1 MFFRFVAESMRRAPR
16 RKAMTVAAVAMGT
29 AVATAMLGVTL
40 DIGDKVNRE
49 LRAVGA
55 NILVT
60 PRAGLLPVEIAGA
73 RATPV
78 SKQDFIPEAQ
88 IPRIKSIF
96 WQLNI
101 TAFAPFLSASSEGIP
116 VEGVWFNRRYRT
128 PDGREQHTGI
138 RALNPSWRIAG
149 SWIDDNAPE
158 TPECIVGAA
167 VARRLNVRAGNSIT
181 LLHRPFA
188 VKGVLETGGEEDD
201 RIYVRLD
208 LLQQML
214 NRPGEVDALQ
224 VAALTKP
231 EDDFARKN
239 PKLMTAVEYERWNC
253 TNYVSSIAH
262 QIEEALPMASARP
275 VWRVAD
281 NEGKVL
287 GKIGGLMLLIALAA
301 LISAALTVW
310 SVMATTML
318 ERRGEVAIMQ
328 ATGATDSVIAF
339 LFAAEVAVEGFAGGL
354 LGALAGSMMARWV
367 GHSVFQTP
375 TEVPGILAPLVILV
389 AVLVAL
395 AGAAQPLR
403 KSLRMPPAVALREG
417 V

>member
-1 MFFRFVAESMRRAPR
+1 MFFRFVVESMRRAPR
-16 RKAMTVAAVAMGT
+16 RKAMTVAAIAMGT
-29 AVATAMLGVTL
+29 AVATSMLGVML

-49 LRAVGA
+49 LRAIGA

-60 PRAGLLPVEIAGA
+60 PKAGLVPVEIAGT
-73 RATPV
+73 RATPL

-88 IPRIKSIF
+88 IPKIKSIF

-101 TAFAPFLSASSEGIP
+101 TAFAPFLSANSEGIP

-128 PDGREQHTGI
+128 PDGREQQTGI

-149 SWIDDNAPE
+149 SWIDDNARE
-158 TPECIVGAA
+158 AQECIVGTA
-167 VARRLNVRAGNSIT
+167 VARRFHVGAGDSIT
-181 LLHRPFA
+181 LFHRPFV

-208 LLQQML
+208 LLQQIL
-214 NRPGEVDALQ
+214 NRPGEVDVLH
-224 VAALTKP
+224 VGALTKP

-239 PKLMTAVEYERWNC
+239 PKLMTAAEYERWNC

-262 QIEEALPMASARP
+262 EIEEALPMATARP

-281 NEGKVL
+281 NEGKVM

-301 LISAALTVW
+301 LVSAGLTVW

-339 LFAAEVAVEGFAGGL
+339 LFAAEVAVEGLAGGL
-354 LGALAGSMMARWV
+354 LGALAGSVMARWV
-367 GHSVFQTP
+367 GQSVFQAP
-375 TEVPGILAPLVILV
+375 TEVPGILAPVVILV

-403 KSLRMPPAVALREG
+403 KSLSMSPAVALREG

>member
-1 MFFRFVAESMRRAPR
+1 MFFRFVAESMRRSPR

-29 AVATAMLGVTL
+29 AVATAMLGVML

-60 PRAGLLPVEIAGA
+60 PKAGLAPVEIAGT
-73 RATPV
+73 RAIPV
-78 SKQDFIPEAQ
+78 SKRDFIPEAQ

-128 PDGREQHTGI
+128 PDGREQRTGI
-138 RALNPSWRIAG
+138 RALNPSWRIDG
-149 SWIDDNAPE
+149 NWIDDNARE
-158 TPECIVGAA
+158 SQECIAGAA
-167 VARRLNVRAGNSIT
+167 VARRLHVKPGDSIT
-181 LLHRPFA
+181 LFNRRFM
-188 VKGVLETGGEEDD
+188 VKGVLDSGGEEDD

-208 LLQQML
+208 QLQQIL
-214 NRPGEVDALQ
+214 SRAGEVDALQ

-239 PKLMTAVEYERWNC
+239 PKLMTAAEYERWNC
-253 TNYVSSIAH
+253 TNYVGSIAH
-262 QIEEALPMASARP
+262 EIEEVLPMATARP

-287 GKIGGLMLLIALAA
+287 GKIGGLMLMIALAA
-301 LISAALTVW
+301 LVSAGLTVW

-328 ATGATDSVIAF
+328 ATGGTDSVIAF

-354 LGALAGSMMARWV
+354 LGALAGSAMARLV
-367 GHSVFQTP
+367 GRSVFQAP
-375 TEVPGILAPLVILV
+375 TEVPGILAPVVILV
-389 AVLVAL
+389 AIVVAL

-403 KSLRMPPAVALREG
+403 KSLGMPPAAALREG
-417 V
+417 G